1 MAQYNIFFVP
11 HDDDGQAQDSLNS
24 FIRAHRVIKT
34 DRAAFPDGWA
44 FCVEW
49 LEGKNNA
56 ATGFARNTG
65 KVDYRDVLDSEAFSR
80 FVKLREQR
88 KEIADA
94 DGVKAYVVLTDA
106 QLAEIAKLETPTV
119 ADMKKIE
126 GVGESRIKLYAERL
140 LEARG

>member
-1 MAQYNIFFVP
+1 MAQYNTFFVS
-11 HDDDGQAQDSLNS
+11 HSDDGQAQEALNS
-24 FIRAHRVIKT
+24 FIRAHRVIRT

-56 ATGFARNTG
+56 ASGFAKNTG
-65 KVDYRDVLDSEAFSR
+65 KVDYRDVLDPEAFAR
-80 FVKLREQR
+80 FVKLRERR

-106 QLAEIAKLETPTV
+106 QLAEIAKIDSPTV
-119 ADMKKIE
+119 SDMQKID